1 MHVHESGLLSFLLA
15 RFGAV
20 GALTIIAALIA
31 SVFLTAFVIRK
42 AKGR

>member
-20 GALTIIAALIA
+20 GALAVIAVLIA
-31 SVFLTAFVIRK
+31 VVFLTAFAIRK
-42 AKGR
+42 ARGR